1 MERKLFNRTRAW
13 DLTKEMT
20 IITLGIATYC
30 FGWAVFLLPYHI
42 PTGGMAGMAAILQYY
57 SGFPMQYTILMVNAL
72 LLIVAW
78 WKLGAQ
84 FALKTAYAVSIMS
97 FFLGIGQDLMK
108 SDDGKLFQIL
118 GEDQDSMACLLGA
131 IINGIGIGII
141 FISGGSTGGWDI
153 IAALVNKYRNI
164 SLGRVMLFLD
174 FFVIASCYFLFKD
187 WRMVVFGYVT
197 LIVYTLALDM
207 LVNSS
212 KQDVQ
217 FTIYTKMYSEISEE
231 IRSKTGH
238 TMTLLYGEGGYT
250 HEALKVLVTIVHK
263 REQIQVLH
271 LIRDIDPNAFVTLH
285 RVEGVYGKG
294 FNIIKP

>member
-1 MERKLFNRTRAW
+1 MFNRTDAW
-13 DLTKEMT
+13 DLTKEML
-20 IITLGIATYC
+20 IITLGIAAYC
-30 FGWAVFLLPYHI
+30 FGWAVFLLPYQI

-97 FFLGIGQDLMK
+97 FFLGIGQDMMK
-108 SDDGKLFQIL
+108 SDDGTLFQIL
-118 GEDQDSMACLLGA
+118 GEDQDSMACMLGA
-131 IINGIGIGII
+131 IINGLGIGII

-174 FFVIASCYFLFKD
+174 FFVIASCYILFQD

-217 FTIYTKMYSEISEE
+217 FTIYTKMHNEISEE
-231 IRSKTGH
+231 IRRTTGH

-250 HEALKVLVTIVHK
+250 HESMKVLVTIVHK
-263 REQIQVLH
+263 REQVEVLH
-271 LIRDIDPNAFVTLH
+271 LIRNIDPNAFVTLH
-285 RVEGVYGKG
+285 RVEGVYGLG